1 MTYSPKLH
9 IGGTVSSVNISIDGS
24 TIIQIQIEGG
34 ESVQGCLSS
43 AQPLRAGNIWPH
55 SAGIGDDGDGD
66 YDVDDGVADD
76 GDGDGDDDHMI
87 W

>member
-1 MTYSPKLH
+1 M
-9 IGGTVSSVNISIDGS
+9 VSSVNISIDGS

-55 SAGIGDDGDGD
+55 SAGVADDGDGD
-66 YDVDDGVADD
+66 YDVDDDVGD

>member
-1 MTYSPKLH
+1 M
-9 IGGTVSSVNISIDGS
+9 VSSANISIDSS

-55 SAGIGDDGDGD
+55 SAGIGDGD
-66 YDVDDGVADD
+66 YDVDDGDD
-76 GDGDGDDDHMI
+76 DVDDGDGDDDHMI